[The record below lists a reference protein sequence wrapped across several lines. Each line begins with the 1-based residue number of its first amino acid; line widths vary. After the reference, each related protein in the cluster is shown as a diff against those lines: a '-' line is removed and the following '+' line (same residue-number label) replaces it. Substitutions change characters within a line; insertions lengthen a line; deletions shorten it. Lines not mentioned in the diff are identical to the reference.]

1 MSLNGKRILL
11 TGAAGGIGQP
21 LALALSSKGAK
32 LALVD
37 RDHARISILCE
48 KINQIGGLGGT
59 GGVAMPIATDFQ
71 ETETD
76 LYPAK
81 SVVSQAVEHLGGV
94 DILINSAGILDFT
107 MFETQSMTRI
117 SQMMHIN
124 ATVPILLT
132 RALLPRFF
140 AQNSGQI
147 VNIGSIFGSI
157 GFPHFATYS
166 ASKFAIHGFSQA
178 LRRELSGSNV
188 SVTYIAPRAVK
199 TPMNDQAA
207 LMLAATKTA
216 MDDPQVV
223 VEKIIKAIEAKR
235 HEYYIGQ
242 PESFFAWLNGF
253 LPGLVDIGLK
263 KQAQIASQFLLRKNH
278 LTK

>member
-37 RDHARISILCE
+37 RDRDRISTLCE
-48 KINQIGGLGGT
+48 KINQMGLLSGT
-59 GGVAMPIATDFQ
+59 ERVAIPIITDFQ
-71 ETETD
+71 ETERG
-76 LYPAK
+76 LYSAE

-107 MFETQSMTRI
+107 MFEAQNMTRI

-132 RALLPRFF
+132 HALLPHFF
-140 AQNSGQI
+140 SQNSGQI

-157 GFPHFATYS
+157 GFPHYATYS
-166 ASKFAIHGFSQA
+166 ASKFAVHGFSQA

-188 SVTYIAPRAVK
+188 FITYIAPRAVK

-216 MDDPQVV
+216 MDDPQMVV
-223 VEKIIKAIEAKR
+223 AKIIQAIESKR
-235 HEYYIGQ
+235 HECYIGQ

-263 KQAQIASQFLLRKNH
+263 KQTQIASQFLLRKNYF
-278 LTK
+278 TK